1 MPNFKTIRE
10 AARAG
15 ILPEHELRR
24 RVKIGRLPGIYA
36 GVKFLIN
43 VDLLMQL
50 LDAESRSNGGMTVDG
65 EQEVNV

>member
-1 MPNFKTIRE
+1 MPEFKTIRE

-43 VDLLMQL
+43 VDLLMEQ
-50 LDAESRSNGGMTVDG
+50 LDAESRYNGGMTEDRKHG
-65 EQEVNV
+65 PNV